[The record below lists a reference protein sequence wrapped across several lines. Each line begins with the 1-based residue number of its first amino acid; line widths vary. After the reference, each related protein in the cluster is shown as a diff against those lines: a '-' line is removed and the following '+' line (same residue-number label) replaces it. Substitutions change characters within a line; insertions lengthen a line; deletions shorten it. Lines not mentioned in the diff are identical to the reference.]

1 MYDAIQEG
9 FRVALEIRRE
19 QGELLSMKVK
29 IKFYAD
35 LKNRYASHTE
45 DGMIEVQMKE
55 ESTIN
60 DVLKRLH
67 IDDRE
72 IGFVILNGEKAQ
84 KDAPLSEGAH
94 IQIFSLVAG
103 G

>member
-1 MYDAIQEG
+1 MN
-9 FRVALEIRRE
+9 V
-19 QGELLSMKVK
+19 KVK

-35 LKNRYASHTE
+35 LKNRYAPDHE
-45 DGMIEVQMKE
+45 DGIVEVHLNDG
-55 ESTIN
+55 STVH
-60 DVLKRLH
+60 DVFKGLH

-72 IGFVILNGEKAQ
+72 IGFVILKGEKVQ
-84 KDAPLSEGAH
+84 KDALLSEGDI